1 VPRVLG
7 TRRDAP
13 SGDLKTDASGLTSEM
28 KFIMELNGSL
38 DTPGAPAP
46 SSVGCL
52 LLSALRTT
60 VLFF

>member
-1 VPRVLG
+1 
-7 TRRDAP
+7 
-13 SGDLKTDASGLTSEM
+13 LKTDASGLTSEM
-28 KFIMELNGSL
+28 KFIMELSGSL
-38 DTPGAPAP
+38 DALGEPAP

>member
-1 VPRVLG
+1 M
-7 TRRDAP
+7 
-13 SGDLKTDASGLTSEM
+13 SEM
-28 KFIMELNGSL
+28 KFIMELNGSP